1 MPGPFHVDPTSVERL
16 GAAFALFV
24 NDLLAAEVGRA
35 GLLGF
40 QLDINSQTNTADG
53 GVDAALWSSDATDWL
68 PEGDSAW
75 QFKSSDLEPAE
86 CKEELK
92 GAAFARDLM
101 SKGATYVLVLGRPL
115 VGTMKQ
121 SRLDA
126 LREQAEALGLDG
138 TGIRLYDGNQ
148 LARWVSTLPALALDR
163 RLGGPGPAVLDF
175 ERWSSSAEHQER
187 WVACPSRGEMEAAVT
202 SVSTGDL
209 PIYRLEGG
217 SGLGKTRLA
226 MEVLRSADARPLVVY
241 APRAEQ
247 LQTETVSYLCDGE
260 RTSILV
266 VDNCS
271 RAYHQS
277 IVEQI
282 DGRKVRLLTIGID
295 AEERLVRTPLH
306 QLPPAEPGEIDAI
319 LQENVPGLWPE
330 AGRVV
335 HENCFGNIRT
345 ALLLAARLVES
356 GEQNVTALLQENDF
370 RHLIATLLP
379 EHVDFFP
386 CAVLA
391 LLERVG
397 WDRDRRHQLELLCE
411 FAGIDI
417 DLAEATARH
426 LETADLFTRQGRY
439 RSLVPQPLAVFLAAS
454 AWEHF
459 GDRILD
465 ELAPMCDKE
474 MLTALFHRAAELG
487 RFPPVRQVL
496 QRLLSKDGPY
506 GSLERIEASNAEFL
520 VQLAIVLPDETITHL
535 SELLESGPLN
545 SIRRQRKSRRALV
558 RALEKLVWHST
569 LFSRAADCLLR
580 LALAE
585 NETWA
590 NNATGLWS
598 GLFAARLP
606 TTAASPRQRIEYLS
620 GRASSKSPEVRV
632 LVAKAIAAAL
642 HPYESATVSGELQK
656 GTIVE
661 PRGSV
666 RSVDDA
672 IDYWISLLNVLDGL
686 REDEDADVAHAAVE
700 GLIGALH
707 PFVDVPRVG
716 ARLGDIVTSFSG
728 DATRRV
734 RHTLEGILELRDD
747 EDDPVARAVQGL
759 LSRLPALEPLER
771 LHDLVRSNPWDWRDE
786 TRVHELAMLID
797 AAVSNGSI
805 ATVAEWL
812 RDEELPSAWR
822 LGNVLGARSDR
833 GSLRA
838 LVVMAADANAPAL
851 AGYLAAVEEQEP
863 GAFDRFID
871 VEEGRSMSE
880 SKRLFLTTAGPR
892 SEAATSRVL
901 DLSRAVPV
909 TEAAGRTI
917 YWQEDLAPEVAARLL
932 QDWMSRIDSD
942 RDYAAVVDW
951 VQMLA
956 YRRGGLPPEL
966 NSLTR
971 ELLHQ
976 RLNYPNIGHQRYD
989 WCQLGVALARDFPDE
1004 LARDVLDLVSRG
1016 GLTLLD
1022 SDHEAAVLRAAATV
1036 SPKGTWGLV
1045 AGRIEQGDWRA
1056 AMTLR
1061 GWFTEAVPA
1070 ETILDWV
1077 GDSEKRAELVAS
1089 IAPAGGDR
1097 PSELAVLLLDR
1108 YPDNDEIAGSLAG
1121 EFQSGTWTGPWSG
1134 RLEMQITQLQGWRQD
1149 NTLPVAVRNWAG
1161 RMIEGLQRQRHEA
1174 LEREAERG
1182 F

>member
-1 MPGPFHVDPTSVERL
+1 MPGPFDVDPANVERL

-40 QLDINSQTNTADG
+40 QLDVNSQTNTADG
-53 GVDAALWSSDATDWL
+53 GVDAALRSSSATDWL
-68 PEGDSAW
+68 PAGDSAW
-75 QFKSSDLEPAE
+75 QFKSADLEPAE
-86 CKEELK
+86 CKKELE
-92 GAAFARDLM
+92 GAAFARNLM

-115 VGTMKQ
+115 VRAMKDR
-121 SRLDA
+121 RLDA

-138 TGIRLYDGNQ
+138 SAIRLYDGNQ

-175 ERWSSSAEHQER
+175 ERWSGSAEHRER

-209 PIYRLEGG
+209 HIYRLEGG

-247 LQTETVSYLCDGE
+247 LQTETFSYLCDGE

-282 DGRKVRLLTIGID
+282 DDRKVRLLTIGID

-356 GEQNVTALLQENDF
+356 GERNVTALLQENDF
-370 RHLIATLLP
+370 RRLIVTLLP
-379 EHVDFFP
+379 EHADFFT

-411 FAGIDI
+411 FSGIDI
-417 DLAEATARH
+417 DAAEAAARH
-426 LETADLFTRQGRY
+426 LESAGLFTRQGRY
-439 RSLVPQPLAVFLAAS
+439 RSLGPQPLAVFLAAS

-459 GDRILD
+459 GNRILD
-465 ELAPMCDKE
+465 ELAPRCDSE
-474 MLTALFHRAAELG
+474 MLTGLFHRAAELG
-487 RFPPVRQVL
+487 RFPPVREVL

-506 GSLERIEASNAEFL
+506 GSLERIEASNAELL
-520 VQLAIVLPDETITHL
+520 VQLAIVLPDETTTHL
-535 SELLESGPLN
+535 SELIESEALD
-545 SIRRQRKSRRALV
+545 SIRSRRDSRRALV

-569 LFSRAADCLLR
+569 SFARAADCLLR

-590 NNATGLWS
+590 NNATGVWS

-606 TTAASPRQRIEYLS
+606 ATAASPIQRIEYL
-620 GRASSKSPEVRV
+620 GERASSTSPEVRV
-632 LVAKAIAAAL
+632 LVVKAITAAL
-642 HPYESATVSGELQK
+642 HPYESAIVSGELQE

-666 RSVDDA
+666 RSLDEA
-672 IDYWISLLNVLDGL
+672 LDYWISLLNVLDEL
-686 REDEDADVAHAAVE
+686 RKDDDADVAHAAVE
-700 GLIGALH
+700 GLIAALH

-716 ARLGDIVTSFSG
+716 ARLGDIVASLSG
-728 DATRRV
+728 DAMRRV
-734 RHTLEGILELRDD
+734 RHSLEGIVRLRDD
-747 EDDPVARAVQGL
+747 QDDPVARAVEGL

-771 LHDLVRSNPWDWRDE
+771 LHDLVQSSPWAWRDE
-786 TRVHELAMLID
+786 TRVHELAKLID
-797 AAVSNGSI
+797 SAVRNGSI
-805 ATVAEWL
+805 GTVGEWL
-812 RDEELPSAWR
+812 REEELPSAWR
-822 LGNVLGARSDR
+822 LGNAMGARSDCR
-833 GSLRA
+833 SLRA
-838 LVVMAADANAPAL
+838 LVVMTAEANAPAL
-851 AGYLAAVEEQEP
+851 AGYLAAVEEHEP

-871 VEEGRSMSE
+871 VEEGRSMSD
-880 SKRLFLTTAGPR
+880 SMRLFLSTAGPR
-892 SEAATSRVL
+892 SDAATSRVL

-909 TEAAGRTI
+909 PEAAGRTI
-917 YWQEDLAPEVAARLL
+917 YWQDDLATEAAAGLL
-932 QDWMSRIDSD
+932 EDWMGRIDSD
-942 RDYAAVVDW
+942 HSYAAVVDW
-951 VQMLA
+951 VQMFA
-956 YRRGGLPPEL
+956 YRKNGLPPAL
-966 NSLTR
+966 NSLTLG
-971 ELLHQ
+971 LLRK
-976 RLNYPNIGHQRYD
+976 RLDYPNIGQQRYD
-989 WCQLGVALARDFPDE
+989 WCQLAAGLARDFPDE
-1004 LARDVLDLVSRG
+1004 LTRDVLDLVSRG
-1016 GLTLLD
+1016 DLTLLD
-1022 SDHEAAVLRAAATV
+1022 SDHEAAVLRAAAAV
-1036 SPKGTWGLV
+1036 SPEGVWDLV
-1045 AGRIEQGDWRA
+1045 TGRIEQGDWRVV
-1056 AMTLR
+1056 MTLR
-1061 GWFTEAVPA
+1061 GWFPEAVPT

-1077 GDSEKRAELVAS
+1077 GGSDKRAELVAS
-1089 IAPAGGDR
+1089 IARAGGDR
-1097 PSELAVLLLDR
+1097 PSELATLLLAR
-1108 YPDNDEIAGSLAG
+1108 YPDNEQIAGSLAG
-1121 EFQSGTWTGPWSG
+1121 EFQSGSWVGPWSG
-1134 RLEMQITQLQGWRQD
+1134 RLEMQITQLEGWRQD
-1149 NTLPVAVRNWAG
+1149 GSLPIGVRKWAA
-1161 RMIEGLQRQRHEA
+1161 RMIEGLQRERHEA
-1174 LEREAERG
+1174 LEQEAERG

>member
-1 MPGPFHVDPTSVERL
+1 MPGPFDVNPTSVERL

-40 QLDINSQTNTADG
+40 QLDINSQTNTPDG
-53 GVDAALWSSDATDWL
+53 GVDAELWSSNATDWL
-68 PEGDSAW
+68 PAGDSAW
-75 QFKSSDLEPAE
+75 QFKASDLEPAE
-86 CKEELK
+86 CKEELT

-115 VGTMKQ
+115 VGTMKE

-126 LREQAEALGLDG
+126 LRNQAEALGLDG
-138 TGIRLYDGNQ
+138 SAIRLYDGNQ

-175 ERWSSSAEHQER
+175 ERWSGSDEHRER
-187 WVACPSRGEMEAAVT
+187 WVGCPSRSEMEAAVR
-202 SVSTGDL
+202 SVSTGDQH
-209 PIYRLEGG
+209 IYRLEGG

-247 LQTETVSYLCDGE
+247 LQTETVSYLCDGD

-306 QLPPAEPGEIDAI
+306 QLPPAEPDEIDGI

-370 RHLIATLLP
+370 RRLIVTLLP
-379 EHVDFFP
+379 EHADFFS

-411 FAGIDI
+411 FADIDI
-417 DLAEATARH
+417 DVAEAAARH
-426 LETADLFTRQGRY
+426 LETAGLFTRQGRY
-439 RSLVPQPLAVFLAAS
+439 RSLVPQPLAVFLAAW

-459 GDRILD
+459 GNQILD
-465 ELAPMCDKE
+465 ELAPRCDSE
-474 MLTALFHRAAELG
+474 MLTGLFHRAAELG
-487 RFPPVRQVL
+487 RFPPVREVL

-520 VQLAIVLPDETITHL
+520 VQLAIVLPDETTTHL
-535 SELLESGPLN
+535 SELIESEALES
-545 SIRRQRKSRRALV
+545 IRSQRESRRALV
-558 RALEKLVWHST
+558 RSLEKLVWHSAM
-569 LFSRAADCLLR
+569 FARAADCLLR

-590 NNATGLWS
+590 NNATGVWS

-606 TTAASPRQRIEYLS
+606 TTAASPSQRIEYLS
-620 GRASSKSPEVRV
+620 GRASSTSPEVRV
-632 LVAKAIAAAL
+632 LVAKAISAAL
-642 HPYESATVSGELQK
+642 HPYESAMVSGELQE

-666 RSVDDA
+666 RSVDEA
-672 IDYWISLLNVLDGL
+672 LDYWISLLNVLDGL
-686 REDEDADVAHAAVE
+686 RKDEDAKVANAAVE

-707 PFVDVPRVG
+707 PFVDIPRVG
-716 ARLGDIVTSFSG
+716 ARLGDIVASFSG
-728 DATRRV
+728 EALRRA
-734 RHTLEGILELRDD
+734 RHSLERMTELRDD
-747 EDDPVARAVQGL
+747 HDDPVARAVEGL

-771 LHDLVRSNPWDWRDE
+771 LHDLVRSSSWDWRDE
-786 TRVHELAMLID
+786 TRVDELATLID
-797 AAVSNGSI
+797 SAVRNGSI
-805 ATVAEWL
+805 ETVGKWL
-812 RDEELPSAWR
+812 REEELPSAWR
-822 LGNVLGARSDR
+822 LGKALGARSDR
-833 GSLRA
+833 ESLRG
-838 LVVMAADANAPAL
+838 LVFMAADANVPAL
-851 AGYLAAVEEQEP
+851 AGYLAAVEEHEP

-871 VEEGRSMSE
+871 VEEGSSLSE
-880 SKRLFLTTAGPR
+880 SRRLFLSTAGPR

-901 DLSRAVPV
+901 DLCRAVSVP
-909 TEAAGRTI
+909 EAAGRTI
-917 YWQEDLAPEVAARLL
+917 YWQEDLSIEAAVGLL
-932 QDWMSRIDSD
+932 EDWVGRIDSD
-942 RDYAAVVDW
+942 RAYAAVVDW
-951 VQMLA
+951 IQMFA
-956 YRRGGLPPEL
+956 YRRDGLPPEL
-966 NSLTR
+966 KSLTLG
-971 ELLHQ
+971 LLHK
-976 RLNYPNIGHQRYD
+976 RLDFPNIGHQRYD
-989 WCQLGVALARDFPDE
+989 WCQLAAELARDFPDE
-1004 LARDVLDLVSRG
+1004 LARNVLDLISQDA
-1016 GLTLLD
+1016 LTLLE
-1022 SDHEAAVLRAAATV
+1022 SDHEAAVLRAAAAV
-1036 SPKGTWGLV
+1036 SPKGTWDLI

-1061 GWFTEAVPA
+1061 GWFAEAVPA
-1070 ETILDWV
+1070 RTILNWV
-1077 GDSEKRAELVAS
+1077 GDSDRRAELVAS
-1089 IAPAGGDR
+1089 IARAGGDR
-1097 PSELAVLLLDR
+1097 PSELAIVLLDR
-1108 YPDNDEIAGSLAG
+1108 YPDNEKIGGSLAA
-1121 EFQSGTWTGPWSG
+1121 EFQSGSWVGPWSA
-1134 RLEMQITQLQGWRQD
+1134 RLERQITQLEGWRRD
-1149 NTLPVAVRNWAG
+1149 ATLPIGVRNWAA
-1161 RMIEGLQRQRHEA
+1161 RMIEDLQREKFEA

>member
-1 MPGPFHVDPTSVERL
+1 MPGPFDVDPTSVERL

-53 GVDAALWSSDATDWL
+53 GVDAALWSSNATDWL
-68 PEGDSAW
+68 PDGDSAW

-115 VGTMKQ
+115 VRAKKE

-138 TGIRLYDGNQ
+138 SAIRLYEGNQ

-175 ERWSSSAEHQER
+175 ERWSGSAEHRER
-187 WVACPSRGEMEAAVT
+187 WVACPSRGEMETAVM
-202 SVSTGDL
+202 SVSTGHL
-209 PIYRLEGG
+209 RTYRLEGG

-226 MEVLRSADARPLVVY
+226 MEVLRSADTKPLVVY

-247 LQTETVSYLCDGE
+247 LQPETVSYLCDGE

-306 QLPPAEPGEIDAI
+306 QLPPAENGEIDAI

-379 EHVDFFP
+379 EHADFFP

-417 DLAEATARH
+417 DLAQTAARH
-426 LETADLFTRQGRY
+426 LETAGLFTRQGRY
-439 RSLVPQPLAVFLAAS
+439 RSLVPQPVAVFLAAS

-465 ELAPMCDKE
+465 ELAPMCDAE
-474 MLTALFHRAAELG
+474 MLTGLFHRAAELG
-487 RFPPVRQVL
+487 RFPPVREVL
-496 QRLLSKDGPY
+496 RRLLSKDGPY
-506 GSLERIEASNAEFL
+506 GSLERIEASNAELL
-520 VQLAIVLPDETITHL
+520 VQLAIVLPDETTMHL
-535 SELLESGPLN
+535 SELIESEALD
-545 SIRRQRKSRRALV
+545 SIRSQRESRRALV

-606 TTAASPRQRIEYLS
+606 TTAASPSQRIEYLN
-620 GRASSKSPEVRV
+620 GRASSTSSEVRL
-632 LVAKAIAAAL
+632 LVAKAITAAL
-642 HPYESATVSGELQK
+642 HPYESAMVSGELQE

-666 RSVDDA
+666 RSLEEA
-672 IDYWISLLNVLDGL
+672 LDYWISLLNVLDGL
-686 REDEDADVAHAAVE
+686 RGDEDPDVADAAVE

-716 ARLGDIVTSFSG
+716 ARLGDIVASFSG
-728 DATRRV
+728 
-734 RHTLEGILELRDD
+734 EGILEMRTD
-747 EDDPVARAVQGL
+747 ENDPVARAVQDL

-786 TRVHELAMLID
+786 TRVHELATLID
-797 AAVSNGSI
+797 DAVRDGSI
-805 ATVAEWL
+805 ATVGEWL

-822 LGNVLGARSDR
+822 LGNAMGARSDR
-833 GSLRA
+833 ASLRA

-871 VEEGRSMSE
+871 VEEGRSMPE
-880 SKRLFLTTAGPR
+880 SNRLFLSTAGPR

-901 DLSRAVPV
+901 DLSRAVSV

-917 YWQEDLAPEVAARLL
+917 YWQEDLATEVAAGLL

-942 RDYAAVVDW
+942 RDYAAVIDW
-951 VQMLA
+951 LQMLA
-956 YRRGGLPPEL
+956 HRRGGLPPEL
-966 NSLTR
+966 NSLTL

-976 RLNYPNIGHQRYD
+976 RLDYPNIGHQRYD
-989 WCQLGVALARDFPDE
+989 WCQLAAGLARGFPDE

-1022 SDHEAAVLRAAATV
+1022 SDHEAAVLRAAAAV
-1036 SPKGTWGLV
+1036 SPKGTWDLV
-1045 AGRIEQGDWRA
+1045 AGRIEQGDWRT

-1061 GWFTEAVPA
+1061 GWFAEAIPA

-1077 GDSEKRAELVAS
+1077 GDSKKRAELVAS

-1097 PSELAVLLLDR
+1097 PSELAILLLDR
-1108 YPDNDEIAGSLAG
+1108 YPDNEEIAGSLAG
-1121 EFQSGTWTGPWSG
+1121 EFQSGGWVGPWSD
-1134 RLEMQITQLQGWRQD
+1134 RLETQITQLQGWRQD
-1149 NTLPVAVRNWAG
+1149 GTLPVGVRNWAA
-1161 RMIEGLQRQRHEA
+1161 RMIEGLQRQRQEA
-1174 LEREAERG
+1174 LEREVERG
-1182 F
+1182 Y